1 MGVELGQF
9 GEEGAV
15 DDADAA
21 KELLVV
27 GSGYGAGDE
36 DITDLLACCQ
46 GDSAAGGEGKKYLMS
61 GMTMAAVSVAN
72 SFRVLKP
79 RVLLTEG
86 ISVNGLKM
94 SG

>member
-1 MGVELGQF
+1 
-9 GEEGAV
+9 
-15 DDADAA
+15 
-21 KELLVV
+21 
-27 GSGYGAGDE
+27 
-36 DITDLLACCQ
+36 
-46 GDSAAGGEGKKYLMS
+46 MS

-72 SFRVLKP
+72 SPKVLKP

>member
-1 MGVELGQF
+1 MGGVK
-9 GEEGAV
+9 GE
-15 DDADAA
+15 
-21 KELLVV
+21 
-27 GSGYGAGDE
+27 
-36 DITDLLACCQ
+36 
-46 GDSAAGGEGKKYLMS
+46 YLMS

-72 SFRVLKP
+72 SLKLLKP